1 MVIGD
6 LTSTIPFKVPE
17 VVPVARGV
25 LRGFPNVRIETCD
38 AKGTSGGYQ
47 ICARQAINEK
57 VAGVIQGFVTAQDQ
71 TALTKAGIPVVGVSD
86 DTSPNSFPVSSSFA
100 LYVSLG
106 VGLAKTGCTKLGIV
120 YLDGS
125 DFLIDYI
132 KRGFESRGG
141 QEVARAPVAANA
153 ADLAPA
159 VAKLT
164 GAGATCVAVSLVP
177 SGAAQALTALRQ
189 SGRTLTIG
197 GISAIFNEDLL
208 SSLGSLANGLI
219 VVDSQLNT
227 HDTAAAGIGQV
238 QADARAVDS
247 KTKITEQAVVAWI
260 AARLVGSALRSTTG
274 EVTPASLTAALNGL
288 RGVDLAGVAPPWTSQ
303 PLDNPSFRRVFNH
316 YGVNYEISGGK
327 PVRKGEFYDIAPIL
341 RTK

>member
-47 ICARQAINEK
+47 ICARQAITEK

-71 TALTKAGIPVVGVSD
+71 TALTKAGIPMVGVSD

-106 VGLAKTGCTKLGIV
+106 VGLANTGCTRLGIV

-141 QEVARAPVAANA
+141 KEVARAPVAANA
-153 ADLAPA
+153 ADLSPA

-197 GISAIFNEDLL
+197 GL
-208 SSLGSLANGLI
+208 
-219 VVDSQLNT
+219 Q
-227 HDTAAAGIGQV
+227 
-238 QADARAVDS
+238 
-247 KTKITEQAVVAWI
+247 
-260 AARLVGSALRSTTG
+260 
-274 EVTPASLTAALNGL
+274 
-288 RGVDLAGVAPPWTSQ
+288 RGPPQLAGQSRQRPHRRRQ
-303 PLDNPSFRRVFNH
+303 PAQHP
-316 YGVNYEISGGK
+316 
-327 PVRKGEFYDIAPIL
+327 
-341 RTK
+341 